1 MNNFCQA
8 LTDSLRS
15 EFGIEVEFFISK
27 KKKIVHMSLMKP
39 LISYKFFNDIIK
51 FVRTYW
57 SRRQKLYLG
66 YFFVNPILNQSIKCR
81 FDYIIVNHD
90 KFRQKKKGT
99 WTIC

>member
-1 MNNFCQA
+1 MNNFYRA

-15 EFGIEVEFFISK
+15 EFGIQVEVSVSK
-27 KKKIVHMSLMKP
+27 RKKIVHMSLMKP

-57 SRRQKLYLG
+57 NRRQKLYPG
-66 YFFVNPILNQSIKCR
+66 YFFVNPILNQSIQCR

-90 KFRQKKKGT
+90 NFRQ
-99 WTIC
+99 